1 MRGREHCHTVALSR
15 PLSLCR
21 CGGGASLT
29 LLPRRLHPPPP
40 APLLP
45 CPAQVLV
52 AALRT
57 TMAEVL
63 NLLVL
68 LCLLVYIF
76 AIMGFYFFGYQQ
88 QVQ

>member
-1 MRGREHCHTVALSR
+1 
-15 PLSLCR
+15 
-21 CGGGASLT
+21 
-29 LLPRRLHPPPP
+29 
-40 APLLP
+40 
-45 CPAQVLV
+45 VLV